1 MSQKSPERTQ
11 TNLLLAPQTISEE
24 VLLEKYSKGTE
35 RTILEVN
42 QRVARALAAAEAPEQ
57 RKSWEAKFLQVLQSG
72 FFVVAFLALHNQL
85 KQIVHGFTNRL

>member
-11 TNLLLAPQTISEE
+11 TNLLVAPQTISEE

-42 QRVARALAAAEAPEQ
+42 QRVARALAAAEAPEGTEE
-57 RKSWEAKFLQVLQSG
+57 RREYSLQYIYSL
-72 FFVVAFLALHNQL
+72 
-85 KQIVHGFTNRL
+85 